1 MNNMDNMDV
10 RGISQ
15 WDSMGFEGFS
25 GNIIKFIIYKFINGG
40 FYTAIFLIAR
50 KVGKHH
56 RYGTIG
62 NTSKTTSSFRGF
74 SINNFK
80 ELNEDLTRTHMCYVC
95 IYIYIY
101 IGIYYRDR
109 KG

>member
-1 MNNMDNMDV
+1 MNNMDNMDL

-40 FYTAIFLIAR
+40 FYTAIFLIAK

-62 NTSKTTSSFRGF
+62 NTSKTTSSFPGF
-74 SINNFK
+74 SINIFK

-95 IYIYIY
+95 IYIYI
-101 IGIYYRDR
+101 GIYYRDR